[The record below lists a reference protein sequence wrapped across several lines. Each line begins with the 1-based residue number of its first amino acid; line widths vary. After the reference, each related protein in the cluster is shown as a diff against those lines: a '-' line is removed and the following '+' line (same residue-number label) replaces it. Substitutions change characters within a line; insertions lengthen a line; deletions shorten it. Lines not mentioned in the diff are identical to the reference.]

1 MILESLKCGPSSLGN
16 QRERI
21 VLCINSTHAVREL
34 HRYNYA
40 MEIDST
46 RIEKSGIEQNKE
58 NDRSALS
65 PAKKSFQAVC
75 LYFVRH

>member
-1 MILESLKCGPSSLGN
+1 MILESLKCGPSSFGN

-21 VLCINSTHAVREL
+21 VLCVNSTRAAVREL

-58 NDRSALS
+58 NDRSASS

-75 LYFVRH
+75 LYL